1 MTLAT
6 TVSRASYP
14 GTGSVGPFAYPF
26 KINVETDLLVTKRS
40 VLNAETTLNWPAD
53 FTVTGV
59 SNASGTIS
67 LTVALAAGETI
78 AIRRAPPL
86 TQAMSI
92 RNQGAYFPS
101 TIEDECDKL
110 EMQIQ
115 SLQDQL
121 SRSVKLSETYD
132 PSLFTLSIPGQGIA
146 GQVIGWNTATQLGN
160 LTMSAGA
167 VTLPGSGRTV
177 ASLSQYLAN
186 NQIFNPLDFA
196 PFGVNI
202 ATGVNDATSAILA
215 ADAAA
220 IAYGGADLIFPVGTY
235 KTTQNLVVTHRW
247 YGTPNGNNPGGTR
260 LLPSAAVTKCLD
272 IRSGG
277 IVDGFYVDGVNTTN
291 ATGIDVGTATLVN
304 IIAVQNTMVFRFTG
318 GAVPFVPSAVGGRG
332 IKIAQLVTGRFTNV
346 YSCLNYINLHTNGGN
361 TPTDTLFD
369 NCQFRQAVTKGVWFE
384 TGYAIR
390 LIKPLFEANGEE
402 GVYFQNTAGVITEIT
417 IDDSWYENNWQ
428 TQTQGANRHTKYH
441 CFADG
446 SNGPAGTIRFQH
458 ICAKF
463 NDDPSHLEARAMH
476 LTNVTGYSDFCSR
489 FTAEAGQVL
498 VDGTSFGNWE
508 AYTGASFLTEVA
520 IAGVGGA
527 YAWSSRSHLEN
538 NIEAAWTTWV
548 PVVTGSG
555 TMTISALVI
564 NKARYKIIGKTMYV
578 LLNITF
584 TTATA
589 GGATINV
596 TLPTNARSL
605 DALFNTHTWIDDAA
619 YKDGYAQPDGANPTS
634 SLKFGRKDLA
644 VWGLGAGRGV
654 NVGFNFELF

>member
-67 LTVALAAGETI
+67 LTVALATGETI

-132 PSLFTLSIPGQGIA
+132 ASLFSLSIPGQGIA
-146 GQVIGWNTATQLGN
+146 GQVIGWNTATQMGN

-220 IAYGGADLIFPVGTY
+220 VAYGGADLQFPVGTY
-235 KTTQNLVVTHRW
+235 KTTQNLIVTHRW
-247 YGTPNGNNPGGTR
+247 IGVPNGNNPGGVRIVPT
-260 LLPSAAVTKCLD
+260 AAVTKALD
-272 IRSGG
+272 VRSGG
-277 IVDGFYVDGVNTTN
+277 IVDGFYIDGVNTSGK
-291 ATGIDVGTATLVN
+291 TGIDVGTATLVN
-304 IIAVQNTMVFRFTG
+304 IITVQNTMVFNFG
-318 GAVPFVPSAVGGRG
+318 GVGGRG
-332 IKIAQLVTGRFTNV
+332 IKVAQLVTGNFTNV
-346 YSCLNYINLHTNGGN
+346 YCALNYINLHCNGGN
-361 TPTDTLFD
+361 TPTDTIWL
-369 NCQFRQAVTKGVWFE
+369 NCQFRLATTKGVWLE
-384 TGYAIR
+384 TGYGLR
-390 LIKPLFEANGEE
+390 FIKPLFEANGEE
-402 GVYFQNTAGVITEIT
+402 GLYMQNVGGVLTEVT
-417 IDDSWYENNWQ
+417 VDDAWYELNW
-428 TQTQGANRHTKYH
+428 TSVASGAARHAKFN
-441 CFADG
+441 CFVDG
-446 SNGPAGTIRFQH
+446 NNGPSGTIRFQH
-458 ICAKF
+458 VCAKF
-463 NDDPSHLEARAMH
+463 LESATEARAIH
-476 LTNVTGYSDFCSR
+476 LTTCIG
-489 FTAEAGQVL
+489 FTDISTKCTNEVGQIV
-498 VDGTSFGNWE
+498 VDGNSFGNFE
-508 AYTGASFLTEVA
+508 AWQGGNGPFLTTVTNTS
-520 IAGVGGA
+520 GGA
-527 YAWSSRSHLEN
+527 WNSRSHLED
-538 NIEAAWTTWV
+538 NIEAAWTTWA